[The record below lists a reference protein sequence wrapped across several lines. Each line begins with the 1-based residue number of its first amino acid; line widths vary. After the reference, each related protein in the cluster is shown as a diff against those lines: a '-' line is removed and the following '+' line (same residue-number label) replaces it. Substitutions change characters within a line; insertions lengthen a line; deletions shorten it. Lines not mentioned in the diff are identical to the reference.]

1 MADEVIGVEVAY
13 ATQQRQTIA
22 TVTLPAGGTAEQA
35 IRASGIL
42 REFPEIDLSEQEIG
56 IFGSVC
62 KMDKTVVN
70 GDRVEIYRPLARDPM
85 EARRNRARK

>member
-1 MADEVIGVEVAY
+1 MADKVVCVEVAY
-13 ATQQRQTIA
+13 ATPERQTIVS
-22 TVTLPAGGTAEQA
+22 VTLPAGSTAEQA

-70 GDRVEIYRPLARDPM
+70 GDRVEIYRPLVQDPM
-85 EARRNRARK
+85 QARRNRVRK

>member
-1 MADEVIGVEVAY
+1 MAPEVIGVEVAY
-13 ATQQRQTIA
+13 ATPERQTIA